1 MATVKYYLKAPKSD
15 GNSLISLY
23 FRYGQYQVVVS
34 TNSFIKGKNW
44 DASNQKAKAGQPG
57 YSNLN
62 SNLEKWR
69 NEIFKIYQQR
79 IFHNLSITPKDLKPE
94 FEKVV
99 LKHKFF
105 EELAPEQA
113 EVVGL
118 TAFIEKY
125 ILMSKSSKNPN
136 TIKTYNSHL
145 KMLKDFQTKKFKRT
159 IEFKD
164 VTLDFYLDLKGFM
177 YQKKNY
183 NDNTQNKHTGL
194 LKFFLNEAAERKL
207 NNTFEYRYKSF
218 STARKEVESIYLN
231 ENEIDILIK
240 LDLSA
245 NKRLEKVRDLFVV
258 GCFTGLRYSD
268 LTTII
273 AENITNDEKF
283 FKIKTIKTEEYV
295 EIPIHSQVKK
305 IMEKYRGIT
314 PNSLPEAISNPKMN
328 KYLKE
333 IGELAKLDE
342 NVSYI
347 ENKGNKRI
355 QKKANKF
362 DLITCHT
369 SRRSF
374 ATNEFN
380 AGTPTN
386 LIMAITG
393 HRTEKAFLTYIK
405 TTKTQKANK
414 LLDIWEE
421 REKKELEI

>member
-1 MATVKYYLKAPKSD
+1 MATVKYYLKAPKPD
-15 GNSLISLY
+15 GTSLISLY
-23 FRYGQYQVVVS
+23 FRYGLLQVVVS
-34 TNSFIKGKNW
+34 TNSFIKPKNW
-44 DASNQKAKAGQPG
+44 DAPNQKAKAGHPG
-57 YSNLN
+57 FAHLN

-79 IFHNLSITPKDLKPE
+79 VFHNLSITPKDLKPE
-94 FEKVV
+94 FEKEV

-105 EELAPEQA
+105 EELPQEQSDK
-113 EVVGL
+113 VGL

-125 ILMSKSSKNPN
+125 IAISKSSKNPN

-145 KMLKDFQTKKFKRT
+145 KMLKEFQTKKFKRT
-159 IEFKD
+159 IEFTD
-164 VTLDFYLDLKGFM
+164 ITLDFYLDLKGFM
-177 YQKKNY
+177 YQTKNY

-194 LKFFLNEAAERKL
+194 LKYFLNEAAERKL
-207 NNTFEYRYKSF
+207 NTTFEYRYKSF
-218 STARKEVESIYLN
+218 ATARKEVESIYLN
-231 ENEIDILIK
+231 EKEIEILIK
-240 LDLSA
+240 LDLSS

-305 IMEKYRGIT
+305 IMEKYKGIT

-421 REKKELEI
+421 REKNQE